1 MIISINGQDQM
12 EYKGNHTA
20 QFSSAEIEDDVLY
33 KWLSLKNSI
42 PKPFNLQL
50 IGQREEG
57 EYLVIR
63 FSGRKRWH
71 NTLLSTRFSNLFKK
85 NYDKKELNHQ
95 VQDDQNKDKGGSY
108 ADQQNQSYF

>member
-12 EYKGNHTA
+12 EYKRNHTA

-33 KWLSLKNSI
+33 KWLTLKNSI

-50 IGQREEG
+50 IVQREEG

-71 NTLLSTRFSNLFKK
+71 NILLSTRFSNLFKK

-95 VQDDQNKDKGGSY
+95 VQDDQNKD
-108 ADQQNQSYF
+108 QSYF